1 MPYCEKCGNKM
12 SDDAVFCSKCG
23 QKVEPVETKIEGTD
37 NQIEVDYQTVSEKRL
52 NNKVLISVAVV
63 VTAFIIGL
71 LLSFIFKGDKVVIE
85 KEDGEDV
92 FAFTLS
98 EFVDRYNENSYNK
111 LRVDDFEKSED
122 NYTLYE
128 DDFYLSID
136 VDKGNYPCYVKSVY
150 IVYYTDDNSAP
161 EEVVNVVRAIYGMSE
176 KEAHE
181 KVEDAI
187 VHGVPGEF
195 DDTMLF
201 LDIDSYEQ
209 TWHFI
214 PSK

>member
-85 KEDGEDV
+85 YEDGEDV

-111 LRVDDFEKSED
+111 LRVDDFEKSEEK
-122 NYTLYE
+122 YTLYE
-128 DDFYLSID
+128 DDFYLYID
-136 VDKGNYPCYVKSVY
+136 VDKGNYPCYVTSVY
-150 IVYYTDDNSAP
+150 IVYYTDENSAP

-187 VHGVPGEF
+187 VHGGAGEF

-201 LDIDSYEQ
+201 LDIDSYKQ
-209 TWHFI
+209 KWHFI

>member
-23 QKVEPVETKIEGTD
+23 QKLEPVETKIEGTY

-71 LLSFIFKGDKVVIE
+71 LLFFIFKGDKVVIE
-85 KEDGEDV
+85 NEDGETV

-111 LRVDDFEKSED
+111 LRVDDFEKSEE

-128 DDFYLSID
+128 DDLYLSIG
-136 VDKGNYPCYVKSVY
+136 VDKGNYPCYVTSVHISY
-150 IVYYTDDNSAP
+150 DTDDNSAP

-176 KEAHE
+176 KEALE

-187 VHGVPGEF
+187 VHGLGEF

-209 TWHFI
+209 TWHFT
-214 PSK
+214 PFK